1 MAVLFPI
8 ESPILILVGP
18 TAIGKTDL
26 SIELAS
32 CLNCEIISMDSMQV
46 YRYMDIGTAKIKEEE
61 KRGITHHLIDIVDP
75 DVHYDAGRFV
85 HDSLEAVQAI
95 HGRGNNI
102 LITGGT
108 GLYLKALTE
117 GLMKDIPSDET
128 IREKLKKQLFEKGAE
143 DLFDQLQQHDPT
155 TAARIHRN
163 DHYRLVRALEI
174 FMLTGKSWS
183 EHIDEQKFE
192 KGKRFTNCLEIGLT
206 CDRQHL
212 YERIDRRT
220 VKMLEDGLEDEVVGL
235 LAMGYHGELKS
246 MKSLGYRHMV
256 NCLEGRWSREE
267 AFNLLARDTRHY
279 AKRQYTWFNKSDSI
293 RWFDLSDRQTI
304 LKTVSNWFHRQ
315 IDTSK

>member
-1 MAVLFPI
+1 MAVRFPI
-8 ESPILILVGP
+8 DSPILILVGP

-32 CLNCEIISMDSMQV
+32 RFHCEIISMDSMQV

-61 KRGITHHLIDIVDP
+61 KKGIVHHLIDIVDP
-75 DVHYDAGRFV
+75 DVHYDAGCFT

-95 HGRGNNI
+95 RGRGNNI

-108 GLYLKALTE
+108 GLYLKALTD
-117 GLMKDIPSDET
+117 GLMRDIPSDEK
-128 IREKLKKQLFEKGAE
+128 IREKLKKQLFKNGAD
-143 DLFDQLQQHDPT
+143 DLFDELQQYDPT
-155 TAARIHRN
+155 TAARIHKN

-174 FMLTGKSWS
+174 FKLTGKSWA

-206 CDRQHL
+206 CDRQNL

-220 VKMLEDGLEDEVVGL
+220 IKMMEVGLEDEVSGL
-235 LAMGYHGELKS
+235 LAMGYHRNLKS
-246 MKSLGYRHMV
+246 MKSIGYRHMV
-256 NCLEGRWSREE
+256 NYFEGKWSREE

-293 RWFDLSDRQTI
+293 RWFDVSDRQTI

-315 IDTSK
+315 VPI